1 MGILLLA
8 GQYEE
13 VVTESQQI
21 LKMQP
26 DNPMVLYITAFAAM
40 LQGDW
45 SDLTK
50 YLATTRETAERVDV
64 WLALAEG
71 DREEAERL
79 MEHYGEKLQ
88 TANQFLQLIEQ
99 LHVTKG
105 RIGLPSMSEA
115 LMTLQGQGS
124 NLAERMS
131 QMLREMS
138 PAMLKQVQQSP
149 LFQGLAS
156 SLGMADDEAKG
167 TIGQWLSVDQTILA
181 AVMNAQSLLMVK
193 RYDEALSELNRVI
206 EIQPDYVPAL
216 VLRGSIY
223 QKIQRYEEALGDF
236 DHAVA
241 LDKAAAKQVA
251 NQRGL
256 LLSYCGRYGE
266 AVESY
271 KHVLEEKPNDHVA
284 LYNIAVVLARWKG
297 FAEAQTQIDAAHTL
311 LSAMLGT
318 DERYTALYGLGGLE
332 AVTGHTEEAL
342 NYLRQAIVLNKIASE
357 WARHDVAWLELR
369 GDARFQSLISG

>member
-1 MGILLLA
+1 
-8 GQYEE
+8 
-13 VVTESQQI
+13 
-21 LKMQP
+21 
-26 DNPMVLYITAFAAM
+26 
-40 LQGDW
+40 
-45 SDLTK
+45 
-50 YLATTRETAERVDV
+50 
-64 WLALAEG
+64 
-71 DREEAERL
+71 
-79 MEHYGEKLQ
+79 
-88 TANQFLQLIEQ
+88 
-99 LHVTKG
+99 
-105 RIGLPSMSEA
+105 
-115 LMTLQGQGS
+115 
-124 NLAERMS
+124 
-131 QMLREMS
+131 
-138 PAMLKQVQQSP
+138 
-149 LFQGLAS
+149 
-156 SLGMADDEAKG
+156 
-167 TIGQWLSVDQTILA
+167 
-181 AVMNAQSLLMVK
+181 MNAQSLLMVK